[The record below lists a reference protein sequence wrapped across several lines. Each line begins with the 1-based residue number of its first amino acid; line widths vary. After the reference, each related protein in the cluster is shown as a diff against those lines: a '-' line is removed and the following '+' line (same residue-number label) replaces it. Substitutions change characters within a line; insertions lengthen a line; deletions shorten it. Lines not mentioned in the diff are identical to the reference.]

1 MVMTK
6 LYNLEILKSRRRVLR
21 RNPPSPEII
30 VWNTVRNRQIDG
42 CKFKRQ
48 YSVGRFVIDF
58 SVPNL
63 KLAVEID
70 GDTHYKESEQE
81 KDRHRQQ
88 YLEKLGI
95 KFLRFTNQ
103 DINENLN
110 GVVER
115 IREYIQTAV

>member
-58 SVPNL
+58 FCPEL